1 MHGCASELAVGDR
14 HSRCVCRNGH
24 LAQKFGTDLMTETAR
39 AAMHADDNASFAQ
52 PEPGRR
58 RMIVSSDD
66 MLDLE
71 IVVARAQRT
80 HRVALPALRGF
91 GNRGVIG
98 AGHSPVLLDTREI
111 FALAI
116 AVLDGPAC
124 SGAKHRVYLLT
135 RDLQRARTP
144 HHLRKAVV
152 TLIGA

>member
-66 MLDLE
+66 LLDLE
-71 IVVARAQRT
+71 IVVARTQRT

-98 AGHSPVLLDTREI
+98 ADHSPALLDTRET

-116 AVLDGPAC
+116 ALLVAPAC
-124 SGAKHRVYLLT
+124 APAKHRVHLLPRALQPARGPHPP
-135 RDLQRARTP
+135 RDAAERP
-144 HHLRKAVV
+144 P
-152 TLIGA
+152 